1 MSVEEQFYF
10 QNWRLSFTIHAFH
23 IHMVCVVAVEGGL
36 AVRTGAHTEAKMR
49 FLPQTVKVIGDGVG
63 VEIIIIT

>member
-1 MSVEEQFYF
+1 MLFI
-10 QNWRLSFTIHAFH
+10 FTW
-23 IHMVCVVAVEGGL
+23 VCVVAGEGGL
-36 AVRTGAHTEAKMR
+36 AVRTGAHPDAKMR